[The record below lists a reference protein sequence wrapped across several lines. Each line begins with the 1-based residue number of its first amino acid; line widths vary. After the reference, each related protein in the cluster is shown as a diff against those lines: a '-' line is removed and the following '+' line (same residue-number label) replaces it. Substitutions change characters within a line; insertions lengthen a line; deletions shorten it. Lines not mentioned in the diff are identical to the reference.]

1 MDIPTG
7 VIRPPPM
14 PCTIRNTTN
23 CCTDAASPHAA
34 DAIVKSPTDSRNTS
48 RAPNRSPSHPAT
60 GIATATATRKPMF
73 TVAVSST
80 GTPKSAAMVG
90 NATLTTVAS
99 MMLMNMAATKTVATA
114 VLGLIRAIT
123 SGGPGEGSGGE
134 GCAHPHFTTSDLIPA
149 VRPPAVDVPPT
160 MEAARPVGPWVIILA
175 RVSRVGPRQAMSQQ
189 TRRPGRPLT
198 STRRS
203 FLMTELDLG
212 SSAGSPARPGTPTS
226 TALVLTPPAPVQVVK
241 PEQAAGA
248 VPVPEGRQAELQ
260 TRASAFAIELAAL
273 DVRSP
278 EFAKKVESITAL
290 GDREMRESSN
300 VSSRMLE
307 RPAAAVS
314 AAKGRGGNDAQT
326 RVASTLSDL
335 RLQITE
341 LDPNRADLTGIK
353 KVLKWIPG
361 GNKIDSYFAKYQSAQ
376 SHLDAIVRALASGKD
391 ELGKDNASIEVE
403 KANMW
408 TLMGKLGEYN
418 ELASALDT
426 AVEDQV
432 RILEGQGRTEDANT
446 LRADALFPIRQRRQD
461 IMTQMAVAVQ
471 GYMAL
476 DLIRKNNL
484 ELMRGVDRA
493 QTTTIAALRTAVI
506 VSQALA
512 RQKLVLD
519 QITGLNAATGDLIQ
533 RTSEQLKI
541 QGAQI
546 NEQAASATV
555 SVEKLQAAFDN
566 VFQTM
571 DAVDTFRAQAVD
583 SMALTV
589 NALQG
594 QIERAQPYLERV
606 RRNELGSS

>member
-1 MDIPTG
+1 M
-7 VIRPPPM
+7 
-14 PCTIRNTTN
+14 
-23 CCTDAASPHAA
+23 TD
-34 DAIVKSPTDSRNTS
+34 
-48 RAPNRSPSHPAT
+48 
-60 GIATATATRKPMF
+60 
-73 TVAVSST
+73 
-80 GTPKSAAMVG
+80 
-90 NATLTTVAS
+90 
-99 MMLMNMAATKTVATA
+99 
-114 VLGLIRAIT
+114 
-123 SGGPGEGSGGE
+123 
-134 GCAHPHFTTSDLIPA
+134 
-149 VRPPAVDVPPT
+149 
-160 MEAARPVGPWVIILA
+160 
-175 RVSRVGPRQAMSQQ
+175 
-189 TRRPGRPLT
+189 
-198 STRRS
+198 
-203 FLMTELDLG
+203 LDLG
-212 SSAGSPARPGTPTS
+212 SSATPTGPARGAATS
-226 TALVLTPPAPVQVVK
+226 GALVLTPPAPVQVVA

-248 VPVPEGRQAELQ
+248 VPVADARQAELQ
-260 TRASAFAIELAAL
+260 SRAASFAIELASI

-278 EFAKKVESITAL
+278 EFAKKVESITSL
-290 GDREMRESSN
+290 GDREMRESAN

-307 RPAAAVS
+307 RPAAALNS
-314 AAKGRGGNDAQT
+314 GRSGGKDAQT
-326 RVASTLSDL
+326 RVAGTLAEL
-335 RLQITE
+335 RNQITE
-341 LDPNRADLTGIK
+341 LDPNRAELTGIK

-361 GNKIDSYFAKYQSAQ
+361 GNKIDAYFAKYQSAQ
-376 SHLDAIVRALASGKD
+376 SQLNDIIRALASGKD

-432 RILEGQGRTEDANT
+432 NILESQGRAEDANT
-446 LRADALFPIRQRRQD
+446 LKSDALFPIRQRRQD

-476 DLIRKNNL
+476 DLVRKNNL

-493 QTTTIAALRTAVI
+493 QTTTVAALRTAVI

-519 QITGLNAATGDLIQ
+519 QITGPNAATGDLIQ

-571 DAVDTFRAQAVD
+571 DAVDNFRAQAVD
-583 SMALTV
+583 SMAQTV

-606 RRNELGSS
+606 RRNELSSGS

>member
-1 MDIPTG
+1 M
-7 VIRPPPM
+7 
-14 PCTIRNTTN
+14 
-23 CCTDAASPHAA
+23 TD
-34 DAIVKSPTDSRNTS
+34 
-48 RAPNRSPSHPAT
+48 
-60 GIATATATRKPMF
+60 
-73 TVAVSST
+73 
-80 GTPKSAAMVG
+80 
-90 NATLTTVAS
+90 
-99 MMLMNMAATKTVATA
+99 
-114 VLGLIRAIT
+114 
-123 SGGPGEGSGGE
+123 
-134 GCAHPHFTTSDLIPA
+134 
-149 VRPPAVDVPPT
+149 
-160 MEAARPVGPWVIILA
+160 
-175 RVSRVGPRQAMSQQ
+175 
-189 TRRPGRPLT
+189 
-198 STRRS
+198 
-203 FLMTELDLG
+203 LDLG
-212 SSAGSPARPGTPTS
+212 SGGQTAAGRPAAATGS
-226 TALVLTPPAPVQVVK
+226 ALVLTPPAPVQVVA

-248 VPVPEGRQAELQ
+248 VPVADPRKAELQ
-260 TRASAFAIELAAL
+260 TRAAAFAMELAGM

-278 EFAKKVESITAL
+278 EFSKKVESISAL
-290 GDREMRESSN
+290 GDREMRESAN
-300 VSSRMLE
+300 VSSRMLD
-307 RPAAAVS
+307 RPAAAIG
-314 AAKGRGGNDAQT
+314 KGAGKDVQT
-326 RVASTLSDL
+326 RVAGTLGEL
-335 RLQITE
+335 RNQITD

-361 GNKIDSYFAKYQSAQ
+361 GNKIDNYFAKYQSAQ

-391 ELGKDNASIEVE
+391 DLGKDNASIEVE

-418 ELASALDT
+418 ELADALDK

-432 RILEGQGRTEDANT
+432 NILESSGRTEDANT
-446 LRADALFPIRQRRQD
+446 LKSDALFPIRQRRQD

-571 DAVDTFRAQAVD
+571 DAVDNFRAQAVD
-583 SMALTV
+583 SMAQTV

-606 RRNELGSS
+606 RRGEIGSGQ